1 MEIKKVTRQ
10 EYQKKLNTIVE
21 YINSNLDKKI
31 SITELAK
38 ISNLSPFHFH
48 RIMKGLLGEPIGNYI
63 SRTRVQTAALL
74 IRYTNLEIQ
83 EIAHSVGYD
92 KPSSLNKI
100 FKQYYN
106 ISPTAYRNNKES
118 NITKPVI
125 GIFNIKL
132 DTPRILKIPDIE
144 VIYINITGEYG
155 NENYQKAWA
164 ELGNFVKE
172 NNLFP
177 LDIESFGIS
186 YDDPKVTEK
195 EYCRYDACLTINQS
209 VKPQGKIGVKKI
221 EGGKFAVFTYQGSYD
236 NWGEVYDIIYDSWLI
251 NSEYDL
257 RNVPVMEKYLN
268 GPVQSVDKELSLEI
282 YLPIE

>member
-1 MEIKKVTRQ
+1 MESKKGIRQ
-10 EYQKKLNTIVE
+10 EHLKNLNDVVE
-21 YINSNLDKKI
+21 FINSNLDKKI
-31 SITELAK
+31 SINQLAE

-48 RIMKGLLGEPIGNYI
+48 RIIKSLLGEPIGNYI
-63 SRTRVQTAALL
+63 TRTRVQTAALL
-74 IRYTNLEIQ
+74 IRYTKLEIR
-83 EIAHSVGYD
+83 EIAHNVGYD

-118 NITKPVI
+118 TIIKPVI

-132 DTPRILKIPDIE
+132 DTPRILEIPDME

-164 ELGNFVKE
+164 ELGNFIKE
-172 NNLFP
+172 NKLFS
-177 LDIESFGIS
+177 LNIESFGIS

-195 EYCRYDACLTINQS
+195 ENCRFDACLTIHQS
-209 VKPQGKIGVKKI
+209 IKPHGKIGVKKI
-221 EGGKFAVFTYQGSYD
+221 DGGKFAVFSYKGSYD
-236 NWGEVYDIIYDSWLI
+236 NWGEVYDIIYDEWLI
-251 NSEYDL
+251 NSAYDL

-268 GPVQSVDKELSLEI
+268 SPLQSEANELNIEI
-282 YLPIE
+282 YLPVE

>member
-1 MEIKKVTRQ
+1 MESKKGIRH
-10 EYQKKLNTIVE
+10 EYLKNLNDIVE
-21 YINSNLDKKI
+21 FINSNLDKKI
-31 SITELAK
+31 SINELAE

-63 SRTRVQTAALL
+63 TRTRVQTAALL
-74 IRYTNLEIQ
+74 IRYTKLEIQ

-118 NITKPVI
+118 TIIKPVI
-125 GIFNIKL
+125 GVFNIKL
-132 DTPRILKIPDIE
+132 DTPKILEIPDME

-164 ELGNFVKE
+164 ELGNFIKE
-172 NNLFP
+172 NKLFS
-177 LDIESFGIS
+177 LNIESFGIS

-195 EYCRYDACLTINQS
+195 ENCRFDACLTIHQAI
-209 VKPQGKIGVKKI
+209 KPHGKIGVKKI
-221 EGGKFAVFTYQGSYD
+221 EGGKFAVFSYKGSYD
-236 NWGEVYDIIYDSWLI
+236 NWGEVYDIIYDEWLI
-251 NSEYDL
+251 YSAYDL

-268 GPVQSVDKELSLEI
+268 SPLQSEANELNIEI

>member
-1 MEIKKVTRQ
+1 MESKKVTRQ
-10 EYQKKLNTIVE
+10 EYLKNLNTVVE

-31 SITELAK
+31 SINELAE
-38 ISNLSPFHFH
+38 ISNLSQFHFH

-63 SRTRVQTAALL
+63 TRTRVETAALL

-83 EIAHSVGYD
+83 DIAHNVGYD
-92 KPSSLNKI
+92 KPTSLNKI

-106 ISPTAYRNNKES
+106 ISPTDYRSNKKS
-118 NITKPVI
+118 TITKPAI
-125 GIFNIKL
+125 STFNIKL
-132 DTPRILKIPDIE
+132 ETPRILEIPDME

-155 NENYQKAWA
+155 NENYQKAWV

-172 NNLFP
+172 NKLFT
-177 LDIESFGIS
+177 LDIENFGIS

-195 EYCRYDACLTINQS
+195 ENCRFDACLTIHQT
-209 VKPQGKIGVKKI
+209 VKPHGKIGVKKI
-221 EGGKFAVFTYQGSYD
+221 KGGKFAVFSYQGSYD
-236 NWGEVYDIIYDSWLI
+236 NWGEVYDIIYDKWLI

-257 RNVPVMEKYLN
+257 KNVPVMEKYLN
-268 GPVQSVDKELSLEI
+268 SPLQTEANELNIEI